1 MKLFLCFFLTV
12 YGSMH
17 LYIFI
22 RFLQAFRPSRNFSA
36 MMFLFMGLATA
47 APILARLCEHA
58 GREAIARFMAWGSY
72 CWMGFIFILVSILLT
87 LDIFRF
93 AVMTFYRIRGCD
105 ASSANGLRVAC
116 ELALI
121 LAIIVSIYGFFEAR
135 SIRTERIT
143 IQTAK
148 IPATVNRIRIA
159 QISDVHLGFMVQEN
173 RLKKILTI
181 VKTEDPDI
189 LVSTGDL
196 FDGRLSRW
204 EKTSNYQPLSDL
216 FESVKPSHGKFA
228 ITGNHE
234 YYMGPDFAL
243 DVTKACGFQLLRN
256 EYVELPNGIAIGGSD
271 DPAWERA
278 SKSPPHDSAETQ
290 LLRSMPP
297 DSFRVYLKHRP
308 TVASQNDGLFDLQ
321 LSGHTHHG
329 QIFPFYLLAKL
340 QYPYC
345 DGTTYLAN
353 GSIIHVSRGT
363 GTWGPPI
370 RFLAPPEIT
379 IIDIVPKKPTEKNG
393 N

>member
-1 MKLFLCFFLTV
+1 MKLFLYSFLTV

-17 LYIFI
+17 LYVFI
-22 RFLQAFRPSRNFSA
+22 RFLQAFKPSRYFSTMA
-36 MMFLFMGLATA
+36 FLFMGLATA

-58 GREAIARFMAWGSY
+58 GRETLARFMAWGSY
-72 CWMGFIFILVSILLT
+72 CWMGFIFILVSILIT

-93 AVMTFYRIRGCD
+93 VVAAFSRMRGCG
-105 ASSANGLRVAC
+105 ALNINRLQLSC

-121 LAIIVSIYGFFEAR
+121 LAIIISIYGFFEAR
-135 SIRTERIT
+135 SIRTERVT
-143 IQTAK
+143 IRTAK
-148 IPATVNRIRIA
+148 ISPTVNHIRIA

-173 RLKKILTI
+173 RLKKILDI
-181 VKTEDPDI
+181 VKMEEPDI

-216 FESVKPSHGKFA
+216 FASVKPPYGKFA

-243 DVTKACGFQLLRN
+243 DITRACGFQILRN
-256 EYVELPNGIAIGGSD
+256 EYVTLSNGLTIGGCD
-271 DPAWERA
+271 DPVWERT
-278 SKSPPHDSAETQ
+278 SKSPTDDSAETQ
-290 LLRSMPP
+290 LLRSIPP
-297 DSFRVYLKHRP
+297 DSFLVYLKHRP
-308 TVASQNDGLFDLQ
+308 TVATQNNGLFDLQ

-329 QIFPFYLLAKL
+329 QIFPFYLLTKL

-345 DGTTYLAN
+345 SGTTYLAN
-353 GSIIHVSRGT
+353 GSIVHVSRGT

-370 RFLAPPEIT
+370 RFLAPPEVT
-379 IIDIVPKKPTEKNG
+379 IIDIVPEKPSEKNR